1 MKILVTGG
9 AGFIGS
15 NIQDYLIKLGHKVC
29 VIDNLSTGYNK
40 NLNPKAKFY
49 NIDIQSP
56 KIKEVFAKEKFDIV
70 FHEAAQIDL
79 RKSVDDPIKDAQ
91 INILGSI
98 NILENCRQFK
108 IKKIIFSSTGGAIY
122 GEAEKIP
129 TPEFYT
135 PYPLSPYGVEKLS
148 VEYYLNYY
156 NQVFG
161 LNFIALRYAN
171 VYGPRQNPHGE
182 AGVVAI
188 FVNKLLKGEKP
199 VINGD
204 GKNTRDYVFVQDVVY
219 ANILAMKANLTGYY
233 NIGTGVETNVNQI
246 FLKIQQA
253 LKSKIKPKHGPAKTG
268 EQRRSSLD
276 ARKAAIELDW
286 IPEVDLSL
294 GIKKTVDWF
303 VKNK

>member
-15 NIQDYLIKLGHKVC
+15 HIQDTLIKLGHKVC
-29 VIDNLSTGYNK
+29 VVDNLSTGFKN

-49 NIDIQSP
+49 HLDIQSP
-56 KIKEVFAKEKFDIV
+56 KVKDVFSKEKFDAV

-79 RKSVDDPIKDAQ
+79 RKSLDDPIKDAQ

-98 NILENCRQFK
+98 NILENCKNFK
-108 IKKIIFSSTGGAIY
+108 VKKIIFASTGGAMY
-122 GEAEKIP
+122 GEANIFP
-129 TPEFYT
+129 TPESYS
-135 PYPLSPYGVEKLS
+135 PSPLSPYGIEKLT
-148 VEYYLNYY
+148 VEYYLHYY
-156 NQVFG
+156 FHVFG
-161 LNFIALRYAN
+161 MKFIALRYAN

-188 FVNKLLKGEKP
+188 FINKLFNKQIP

-204 GKNTRDYVFVQDVVY
+204 GKNARDYVYVEDVVS
-219 ANILAMKANLTGYY
+219 ANILALKSNEVGYY
-233 NIGTGVETNVNQI
+233 NIGTGIETNVNQI
-246 FLKIQQA
+246 FQKIEQNV
-253 LKSKIKPKHGPAKTG
+253 KSKIKPKHGPAKPG

-286 IPEVDLSL
+286 IPEVDLSQ

-303 VKNK
+303 ADSH